1 MPNFKPKHGKV
12 TATWLAD
19 PNKERP
25 PLKASKANF
34 NIFCNAPRVVS
45 TEERRKQELKARHRL
60 IEEAKLANAEKA
72 RLVEE
77 ARVTDAAK
85 AAKQLKRS

>member
-12 TATWLAD
+12 TATWLGD

-34 NIFCNAPRVVS
+34 NIFCNASRVVS
-45 TEERRKQELKARHRL
+45 TEERRK
-60 IEEAKLANAEKA
+60 
-72 RLVEE
+72 
-77 ARVTDAAK
+77 
-85 AAKQLKRS
+85 